1 MLSKWAYARVLLTPE
16 ERDRFY
22 IEFVTDDL
30 LTTDTA
36 ARATAYGQYRSMG
49 VMTANEVRSG
59 LNLAPHADGESLSN
73 PHITTTPNTRPEQL
87 EAPQE
92 TA

>member
-1 MLSKWAYARVLLTPE
+1 MLSKWTYARVLLTPE
-16 ERDRFY
+16 ERDQFY

-59 LNLAPHADGESLSN
+59 LSLAPHADGESLSN
-73 PHITTTPNTRPEQL
+73 PQITTTPNTRPEQP